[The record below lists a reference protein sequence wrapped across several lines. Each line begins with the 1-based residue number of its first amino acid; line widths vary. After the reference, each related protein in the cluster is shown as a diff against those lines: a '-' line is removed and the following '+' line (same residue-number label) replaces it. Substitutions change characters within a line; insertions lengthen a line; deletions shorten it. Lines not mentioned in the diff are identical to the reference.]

1 MNIGYA
7 ESIKLYNYTCFVFHD
22 VDLIPENDRIMYDCR
37 DSPRHLSSAVDK
49 FKYKWVIKQQHIKFS
64 LRKSMQAL
72 LITKISPSLVL
83 PSLLFYL
90 FSLFFLGEM
99 GVGDTKLTLWFFFLV
114 TYMWIRVVNDY
125 WFPFI
130 YFYSEHNFIPDKV
143 CSFKQTGFEPF
154 KERQRD
160 LRKFL

>member
-1 MNIGYA
+1 MLMNIGYA

-72 LITKISPSLVL
+72 LITKISPSLLL

-99 GVGDTKLTLWFFFLV
+99 GVGDTKLTLWFFF
-114 TYMWIRVVNDY
+114 WWHICG
-125 WFPFI
+125 
-130 YFYSEHNFIPDKV
+130 SELLMII
-143 CSFKQTGFEPF
+143 GFHLYIF
-154 KERQRD
+154 TQNITLYRTKYVHLSKRGMNH
-160 LRKFL
+160 LRKDKEI